1 MTENPIMI
9 LLYVGLAAYVGKM
22 YFADYKDQ
30 RENGPNESAMPG
42 AFKTSIAA
50 IVIGIVGSLIILG
63 IETGGEIAL
72 GVAAEQSEVVWYL
85 VITWLCAGV
94 IEEVIFRGYLVVDKK
109 GAVALWAS
117 CIGFSLIFALAHP
130 HLWSTEGGFHL
141 TLTDKGFFTTSML
154 LANSLWWYACRFGP
168 WNPTRSI
175 FPCMIAHATS
185 NLGVFLVKMAQGY
198 VIF

>member
-9 LLYVGLAAYVGKM
+9 LLYVGIAGYVGKM
-22 YFADYKDQ
+22 YLADYKDQ
-30 RENGPNESAMPG
+30 RDNGPNKQAMPG
-42 AFKTSIAA
+42 ALKTSLAA
-50 IVIGIVGSLIILG
+50 VLIGIVGSLIILA
-63 IETGGEIAL
+63 IETGGEIAF
-72 GVAAEQSEVVWYL
+72 GISAEQSEVVWYL

-109 GAVALWAS
+109 GAAALWGS
-117 CIGFSLIFALAHP
+117 CIGFSLIFAVAHA
-130 HLWSTEGGFHL
+130 HLWSTDGGFHI
-141 TLTDKGFFTTSML
+141 TLTEKGLFTTSML

-175 FPCMIAHATS
+175 FSCMIAHATS
-185 NLGVFLVKMAQGY
+185 NLGVFLVKLAQGC